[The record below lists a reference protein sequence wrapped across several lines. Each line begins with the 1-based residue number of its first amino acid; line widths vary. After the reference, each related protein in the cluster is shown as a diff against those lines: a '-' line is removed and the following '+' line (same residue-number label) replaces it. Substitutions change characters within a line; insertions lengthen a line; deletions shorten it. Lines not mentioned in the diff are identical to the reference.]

1 MSLTSRLRRTPRQ
14 APPRR
19 WRYSAPRTAVPA
31 AVVAPALH
39 KVQSEVPALNAA
51 RTPRLVLLPGRISF
65 QLPPC
70 GCPPPGCRR
79 PRGSRRW
86 SSSAGPPAASRVGLA
101 RWHRSITVAQ
111 RRRHS
116 RLKVPG
122 SGMADLRE
130 QRKIIET

>member
-1 MSLTSRLRRTPRQ
+1 MSLTSCLRRTPRQ

-19 WRYSAPRTAVPA
+19 WRYSAPRTGFTGSRSRTGTS
-31 AVVAPALH
+31 
-39 KVQSEVPALNAA
+39 QSPVRGPGTE
-51 RTPRLVLLPGRISF
+51 RRSDLVLLPGRISF

-86 SSSAGPPAASRVGLA
+86 SSSAGPPAASGVGLA

-130 QRKIIET
+130 QRKIIETLH